1 MREPQR
7 MMSFVY
13 EALPSR
19 VVFRPGAL
27 GDLAEEVARLGSRAL
42 VLSTPEQRLAM
53 VTVLTRRMWEL
64 TGLPVPSYERAAMP
78 GRVRRPA

>member
-1 MREPQR
+1 MIGAEAQAAASPQP
-7 MMSFVY
+7 
-13 EALPSR
+13 L
-19 VVFRPGAL
+19 
-27 GDLAEEVARLGSRAL
+27 
-42 VLSTPEQRLAM
+42 TPEQRLAM

>member
-1 MREPQR
+1 MPQPESSPEITPR
-7 MMSFVY
+7 RWTIRVY
-13 EALPSR
+13 
-19 VVFRPGAL
+19 
-27 GDLAEEVARLGSRAL
+27 RLGEEPADDLSA
-42 VLSTPEQRLAM
+42 LSTPEQRLAM